1 MVQGEERKLPA
12 EVAALL
18 APHLCRALDH
28 QTRRQ
33 ILRVLGR
40 SSTPQTPTDLA
51 DAIPGS
57 GLSMIG
63 YHALVLEECGCV
75 SVTVAP
81 SLSGSLKRAF
91 VSNVTDN
98 RLVTSALQATR
109 RLDEFGA

>member
-1 MVQGEERKLPA
+1 VQGQERKLPA

-28 QTRRQ
+28 PTRRQ
-33 ILRVLGR
+33 ILRALNRGAE
-40 SSTPQTPTDLA
+40 PQTPKNLA
-51 DAIPGS
+51 EAIPGA

-81 SLSGSLKRAF
+81 SIGGGLNRAYL
-91 VSNVTDN
+91 SNVTDN
-98 RLVTSALQATR
+98 RLVTSALEATR
-109 RLDEFGA
+109 QLDEFGA